1 MLIDYPA
8 CCRHVACRSNR
19 DRKPRAAA
27 RLALPRRWRN
37 GGAMLV
43 LSGILIVIIGFAL
56 RLNPL
61 VVVAIAALVT
71 GVAGGSTPIDVV
83 EQFGRAFTENRY
95 VGIVWLVLP
104 VIGLLER
111 AGLRERVQQMI
122 TAMRVITTAR
132 LLLAYLLLRQITA
145 AIGLNALF
153 GHAQTV
159 RPLIAPMAEA
169 AEERYGS
176 ISSPS
181 RMEIRAYAA
190 ATDNI
195 GLFFGEDAFVAIG
208 SVLLMQG
215 FLQQSGY
222 LVQPIELALWAI
234 PTAVIAFLVHGARLL
249 MLGQRLK
256 RARAAPQ

>member
-1 MLIDYPA
+1 
-8 CCRHVACRSNR
+8 
-19 DRKPRAAA
+19 
-27 RLALPRRWRN
+27 
-37 GGAMLV
+37 MLV
-43 LSGILIVIIGFAL
+43 LSGVLIVILGFAL

-61 VVVAIAALVT
+61 VVVAIAGLVT
-71 GVAGGSTPIDVV
+71 GIAGGSTPLGVV
-83 EQFGRAFTENRY
+83 AEFGRAFTENRY

-111 AGLRERVQQMI
+111 AGLRERVQEVI
-122 TAMRVITTAR
+122 TAMRAITTAR
-132 LLLAYLLLRQITA
+132 VLLAYLLLRQITA

-153 GHAQTV
+153 GHAQMV

-169 AEERYGS
+169 AEERHGPITS
-176 ISSPS
+176 TI

-222 LVQPIELALWAI
+222 VVQPVELALWAI
-234 PTAVIAFLVHGARLL
+234 PTAVIALLVHGVRLL
-249 MLGQRLK
+249 LLGQRLQ